1 MPLHGLIAAVH
12 TPFDASG
19 ELHLAVVE
27 HQQRVLLNQGVSGAF
42 VCGSTGES
50 HSLSLGERIALADR
64 WAATS
69 KGTSLQL
76 IIHVGSNCLRDSQ
89 TLARHAATLNAHA
102 VTAQAPSYFRPRTVA
117 ELCDWCEQI
126 AAAAPETPFYFY
138 DIPVMT
144 GVQLSMPDLL
154 DLASTR
160 IPNFAGLKFT
170 NSDLMSFQLCQHA
183 QGGRFDIAFGI
194 DEMLLAAAVLGAR
207 GAVGSSYNFA
217 APVYLDI
224 LANLATNNLHAAREH
239 QFRSVQL
246 IRLLASIGYLAA
258 ARQIMGMLGAPVGPP
273 RLPNTP
279 LNDATRSK
287 LRSGLEQLGFFDWIR
302 RPLPHASAH
311 S

>member
-19 ELHLAVVE
+19 ELNLTIVE
-27 HQQRVLLNQGVSGAF
+27 HQQQVLLDQGVAGVF

-50 HSLSLGERIALADR
+50 HSLSLEERMALADR

-76 IIHVGSNCLRDSQ
+76 IIHVGSNCLRDAQ
-89 TLARHAATLNAHA
+89 TLVRHAATLNAHA
-102 VTAQAPSYFRPRTVA
+102 VSAQAPSYFRPRSVA
-117 ELCDWCEQI
+117 ELCDWCQQI
-126 AAAAPETPFYFY
+126 AASAPETPFYFY

-170 NSDLMSFQLCQHA
+170 NSDLMSFQLCQRA

-217 APVYLDI
+217 APVYLEI
-224 LANLATNNLHAAREH
+224 LTNLAMNNLAAAREH

-246 IRLLASIGYLAA
+246 IRLLASIGYMAA
-258 ARQIMGMLGAPVGPP
+258 AREVMGMLGAPVGPP
-273 RLPNTP
+273 RLPNTR
-279 LNDATRSK
+279 LDDAARKK
-287 LRSGLEQLGFFDWIR
+287 LRSGLEQLGFFDWIH
-302 RPLPHASAH
+302 RPLPAAPAH
-311 S
+311 P

>member
-19 ELHLAVVE
+19 ELNLAVVE
-27 HQQRVLLNQGVSGAF
+27 QQQQVLLDQGVAGVF

-50 HSLSLGERIALADR
+50 HSLSLEERMALADR

-76 IIHVGSNCLRDSQ
+76 IIHVGSNCLRDAQ
-89 TLARHAATLNAHA
+89 TLVRHAATLNAHA
-102 VTAQAPSYFRPRTVA
+102 VSAQAPSYFRPRSVA
-117 ELCDWCEQI
+117 ELCDWCQQI
-126 AAAAPETPFYFY
+126 AASAPEMPFYFY

-144 GVQLSMPDLL
+144 GVQLSMPELL

-160 IPNFAGLKFT
+160 IPNFAGLKCT
-170 NSDLMSFQLCQHA
+170 NSDLMSFQLCQRAH
-183 QGGRFDIAFGI
+183 GGRFDIAFGI

-217 APVYLDI
+217 APVYLEI
-224 LANLATNNLHAAREH
+224 LTNLAANNLAAAREH

-246 IRLLASIGYLAA
+246 IRLLASIGYMAA
-258 ARQIMGMLGAPVGPP
+258 AREVMGMLGAAVGPP
-273 RLPNTP
+273 RLPNTR
-279 LNDATRSK
+279 LDDAARTK

-302 RPLPHASAH
+302 RPLPTASAH
-311 S
+311 P